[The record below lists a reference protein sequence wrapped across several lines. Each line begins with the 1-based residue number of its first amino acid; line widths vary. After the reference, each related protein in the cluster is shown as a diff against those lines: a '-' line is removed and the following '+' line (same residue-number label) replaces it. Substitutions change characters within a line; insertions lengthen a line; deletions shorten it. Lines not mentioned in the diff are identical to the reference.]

1 LGLREPK
8 GPLDSSLKKHTTLL
22 NKLRSALLTTP
33 PATLIKEIDGLT
45 LGKYMEEIAVAV
57 VEGIG
62 ASKGGKVDIDGAEEV
77 RSDPPLISRSQLIKT
92 SLVSVT

>member
-1 LGLREPK
+1 
-8 GPLDSSLKKHTTLL
+8 
-22 NKLRSALLTTP
+22 
-33 PATLIKEIDGLT
+33 
-45 LGKYMEEIAVAV
+45 MEEIAVAV